1 METRRPDNPSTR
13 ESDAIGVASARSG
26 FGAAPGASDAELLAI
41 LAELAR
47 EVSSVLDIGELLP
60 KIPEL
65 ISRLTHF
72 TVFSVYL
79 LEKKREELSIAYA
92 VGYPEEIVKHFT
104 LKVGQ
109 GIVGTA
115 VAEQRPILLNDV
127 DADPRY
133 LAVVPGA
140 RAQLAVPLRHKG
152 EVIGALNLLSD
163 QIGAFTE
170 RDEWILRQFGAHVA
184 QAIATARLFESA
196 REYAET
202 LETLAEIGREISA
215 ILDPDELVTRMAH
228 LIKRVIDY
236 RIFGIAL
243 INEET
248 QMLEMKVAIHYGD
261 NPRAMQPVRLGDG
274 LVGYAALH
282 KEVVLV
288 PDVTKDPRYINAVP
302 NVRSELVIP
311 LLLKDRCIG
320 VFDLESP
327 ERDAFNK
334 KHVKLL
340 TLLAS
345 EAAVAIENA
354 RLYESIRQNEAR
366 FEKELRFAQR
376 VQMALLP
383 QELPKRLRGVDVAWH
398 FDPARELGGDLCD
411 FLSPEANTLVV
422 TLGDVSGKGV
432 PAALYSAA
440 IGEMIRGRTFRRRL
454 EKNAPTPGAVL
465 AGMNRI
471 LHERNLEEYYCTLCY
486 AMFEFKKQMVT
497 FANSGLPFPIRFSNG
512 RAEQM
517 HMPGV
522 PLGSFG
528 SSQYDD
534 VQFPLAVGDIFVLC
548 SDGIFEAFNEAG
560 QEFGAARVIDVVEQN
575 HTLAAKEI
583 VNAVFLAVQSFCGD
597 AEQSDDRTV
606 VVVKINQLGKVA
618 AEPSH

>member
-1 METRRPDNPSTR
+1 VETRQPDSPSTQHS
-13 ESDAIGVASARSG
+13 EAAGLAAARSG
-26 FGAAPGASDAELLAI
+26 PGSSGASDTELLTI

-47 EVSSVLDIGELLP
+47 EVSSVLNVDALLEQ
-60 KIPEL
+60 IPTL
-65 ISRLTHF
+65 ISRLTSF

-79 LEKKREELSIAYA
+79 LDEKREELSIAYA
-92 VGYPEEIVKHFT
+92 VGYPEEIVRHFT
-104 LKVGQ
+104 LKIGQ
-109 GIVGTA
+109 GTVGTA

-140 RAQLAVPLRHKG
+140 KSQLAVPLRHKG

-163 QIGAFTE
+163 RLGAFTD
-170 RDEWILRQFGAHVA
+170 RDESMLRQFAAHIA
-184 QAIATARLFESA
+184 QAIANARLFESE
-196 REYAET
+196 REYADT

-215 ILDPDELVTRMAH
+215 ILDPDELLTRMAH
-228 LIKRVIDY
+228 LVKRVIDY

-243 INEET
+243 LNEDT
-248 QMLEMKVAIHYGD
+248 QQVEMKVAIHYGD
-261 NPRAMQPVRLGDG
+261 NPQAMAPVKLGEG

-288 PDVTKDPRYINAVP
+288 PDVTKDPRYIQAVP
-302 NVRSELVIP
+302 GVRSELVVP

-354 RLYESIRQNEAR
+354 RLYDSIRASEMR
-366 FEKELRFAQR
+366 FERELRFAQR

-411 FLSPEANTLVV
+411 FLAPEPNALVV

-454 EKNAPTPGAVL
+454 EKKSSTPAEVL

-486 AMFEFKKQMVT
+486 AMFEFKKGTVT
-497 FANSGLPFPIRFSNG
+497 FANSGLPFPVKCSEG
-512 RAEQM
+512 KAEQL

-528 SSQYDD
+528 GSTYEDYVVPIAAGD
-534 VQFPLAVGDIFVLC
+534 VFVLC
-548 SDGIFEAFNEAG
+548 SDGIFEAFDEAG
-560 QEFGAARVIDVVEQN
+560 QEFGAHRVIEIVEQN
-575 HTLAAKEI
+575 HTMPARDI
-583 VNAVFLAVQSFCGD
+583 VNALFSAVQIFCGD

-606 VVVKINQLGKVA
+606 VVVKVNQLGKVVA
-618 AEPSH
+618 SS

>member
-1 METRRPDNPSTR
+1 VETRQPSSSSTR
-13 ESDAIGVASARSG
+13 ASDAEGLATARAG
-26 FGAAPGASDAELLAI
+26 LGTTAASDAELLAI

-47 EVSSVLDIGELLP
+47 EVSSVLDVGQLLE
-60 KIPEL
+60 KIPDL
-65 ISRLTHF
+65 ISRLTTF

-79 LEKKREELSIAYA
+79 LDEKREELSIAYA

-109 GIVGTA
+109 GIVGTS
-115 VAEQRPILLNDV
+115 VAEQRPMLLNDV
-127 DADPRY
+127 DSDPRY

-140 RAQLAVPLRHKG
+140 KSQLAVPLRHKG
-152 EVIGALNLLSD
+152 KVIGALNLLSD
-163 QIGAFTE
+163 SLGAFTE
-170 RDEWILRQFGAHVA
+170 RDEWILRQFAAHVA
-184 QAIATARLFESA
+184 QAIATARLFESE

-215 ILDPDELVTRMAH
+215 ILDPDELLTRMAH

-243 INEET
+243 LDADT
-248 QMLEMKVAIHYGD
+248 QMLELKVAIQYGD
-261 NPRAMQPVRLGDG
+261 DPSAMEPVRLGEG

-288 PDVTKDPRYINAVP
+288 PDVAKDPRYIHAVP
-302 NVRSELVIP
+302 GVRSELVIP

-327 ERDAFNK
+327 ERDAFNR

-354 RLYESIRQNEAR
+354 RLYESIRANEAR

-411 FLSPEANTLVV
+411 FLSPEPNALVV

-454 EKNAPTPGAVL
+454 EKKSSTPAEVL

-486 AMFEFKKQMVT
+486 AMFEFKKQVVT
-497 FANSGLPFPIRFSNG
+497 FANSGLPFPVRCTNG
-512 RAEQM
+512 KAEQL

-522 PLGSFG
+522 PMGSFG
-528 SSQYDD
+528 GSTYEDY
-534 VQFPLAVGDIFVLC
+534 QFPLAAGDIFVLC

-560 QEFGAARVIDVVEQN
+560 DEFGAQRVLDIVEQN
-575 HTLAAKEI
+575 HAMASKDI
-583 VNAVFLAVQSFCGD
+583 VNALFSAVQNFCGD

-606 VVVKINQLGKVA
+606 VVVKINQLGK
-618 AEPSH
+618 

>member
-1 METRRPDNPSTR
+1 MNETAPL
-13 ESDAIGVASARSG
+13 
-26 FGAAPGASDAELLAI
+26 GAATSTASDAELLAI
-41 LAELAR
+41 LAELGR
-47 EVSSVLDIGELLP
+47 EVSSVLELDDLLE
-60 KIPEL
+60 KIPQL
-65 ISRLTHF
+65 ISRLTKF

-79 LEKKREELSIAYA
+79 LDEKREVLSIAYA
-92 VGYPEEIVKHFT
+92 VGYPPEIVRHFT
-104 LKVGQ
+104 LEVGQ
-109 GIVGTA
+109 GVVGTA

-140 RAQLAVPLRHKG
+140 KSQLAVPLRNKG
-152 EVIGALNLLSD
+152 KVIGALNLLSD
-163 QIGAFTE
+163 QLAAFTE

-184 QAIATARLFESA
+184 QGIATARLFESE
-196 REYAET
+196 REYIET
-202 LETLAEIGREISA
+202 LETLAEIGREMSA
-215 ILDPDELVTRMAH
+215 ILDPDELLTRLAH

-243 INEET
+243 LDEESG
-248 QMLEMKVAIHYGD
+248 MLELKVAISYGD
-261 NPRAMQPVRLGDG
+261 DPRAMDPVKLGEG

-288 PDVTKDPRYINAVP
+288 PDVEKDPRYISAVP
-302 NVRSELVIP
+302 GVRSELVVP
-311 LLLKDRCIG
+311 LMLKDRCIG

-327 ERDAFNK
+327 EPDAFNK

-354 RLYESIRQNEAR
+354 RLYESIRASEAR

-383 QELPKRLRGVDVAWH
+383 QELPKRLRGVDVSWH

-411 FLSPEANTLVV
+411 FLSPEPNTLVV
-422 TLGDVSGKGV
+422 AVGDVSGKGV

-454 EKNAPTPGAVL
+454 EKERSTPATVL

-486 AMFEFKKQMVT
+486 AMFEFKKQIVT
-497 FANSGLPFPIRFSNG
+497 FANSGLPYPVCWSAGKAASID
-512 RAEQM
+512 
-517 HMPGV
+517 MPGV

-528 SSQYDD
+528 GSTYDEVQVALHPGD
-534 VQFPLAVGDIFVLC
+534 VFVFC
-548 SDGIFEAFNEAG
+548 SDGITEAFDEEG
-560 QEFGAARVIDVVEQN
+560 REFGTARLIGVVERT
-575 HTLAAKEI
+575 HDRPAKEI
-583 VNAVFLAVQSFCGD
+583 VGEIFGAVQGFCGD

-606 VVVKINQLGKVA
+606 VVVKINQ
-618 AEPSH
+618 

>member
-1 METRRPDNPSTR
+1 MLDLRD
-13 ESDAIGVASARSG
+13 
-26 FGAAPGASDAELLAI
+26 LL
-41 LAELAR
+41 E
-47 EVSSVLDIGELLP
+47 
-60 KIPEL
+60 KIPDL
-65 ISRLTHF
+65 ISRLTNF

-79 LEKKREELSIAYA
+79 LDESREELSIAYA
-92 VGYPEEIVKHFT
+92 LGYPEEIVKHFT

-127 DADPRY
+127 DSDPRY

-140 RAQLAVPLRHKG
+140 KSQLAVPLRNKG
-152 EVIGALNLLSD
+152 RVIGALNLLSD
-163 QIGAFTE
+163 QLGAFTE

-184 QAIATARLFESA
+184 QAIATARLLKSE

-202 LETLAEIGREISA
+202 LETLAEIGHEMSA
-215 ILDPDELVTRMAH
+215 ILDPDELLTRMAH

-243 INEET
+243 LDEDT
-248 QMLEMKVAIHYGD
+248 QTLEMKVAIQYGED
-261 NPRAMQPVRLGDG
+261 PRAMKPVKLGEG

-288 PDVTKDPRYINAVP
+288 SDVTKDPRYIHAVP
-302 NVRSELVIP
+302 GVRSELVVP

-327 ERDAFNK
+327 DRDAFNK

-354 RLYESIRQNEAR
+354 RLYESIRASEAR

-376 VQMALLP
+376 VQKALLP

-398 FDPARELGGDLCD
+398 FDPMRELGGDLCD
-411 FLSPEANTLVV
+411 FLSPEPNTLVV
-422 TLGDVSGKGV
+422 ALGDVSGKGV
-432 PAALYSAA
+432 PAALYGAA

-454 EKNAPTPGAVL
+454 EKKSSTPGEML
-465 AGMNRI
+465 AGINRI
-471 LHERNLEEYYCTLCY
+471 LHDRNLEEYYCTLCY
-486 AMFEFKKQMVT
+486 AMFEFKKQLVT
-497 FANSGLPFPIRFSNG
+497 FANSGLPFPIRCVNG
-512 RAEQM
+512 QAQQLEM
-517 HMPGV
+517 AGV

-528 SSQYDD
+528 SSKYEDFQY
-534 VQFPLAVGDIFVLC
+534 PLAAGDVFVLC
-548 SDGIFEAFNEAG
+548 SDGIFEAFNDAG
-560 QEFGAARVIDVVEQN
+560 QEFGAQRVIDIVEQN
-575 HTLAAKEI
+575 HMLPARDI
-583 VNAVFLAVQSFCGD
+583 VNAMFSAVQNFSGD
-597 AEQSDDRTV
+597 SEQSDDRTV
-606 VVVKINQLGKVA
+606 VVLKITQLGPVPKV
-618 AEPSH
+618 P

>member
-1 METRRPDNPSTR
+1 MEAERLHSRP
-13 ESDAIGVASARSG
+13 
-26 FGAAPGASDAELLAI
+26 APGASDAELLAI

-47 EVSSVLDIGELLP
+47 EVSSVLDLDALLE
-60 KIPEL
+60 KIPQL
-65 ISRLTHF
+65 ISRLTSF

-79 LEKKREELSIAYA
+79 LDEAREELSIAYA
-92 VGYPEEIVKHFT
+92 VGYPEDVVKNFK
-104 LKVGQ
+104 LRVGE
-109 GIVGTA
+109 GTVGRS
-115 VAEQRPILLNDV
+115 VAEQRPLLINDV
-127 DADPRY
+127 STDPHY
-133 LAVVPGA
+133 VGVVPGVSS
-140 RAQLAVPLRHKG
+140 QLSVPLRNKG
-152 EVIGALNLLSD
+152 QVIGALNLLSD
-163 QIGAFTE
+163 KKDAFTE

-184 QAIATARLFESA
+184 QAIATARLFESE

-202 LETLAEIGREISA
+202 LETLAEIGREMSA
-215 ILDPDELVTRMAH
+215 ILDLDELLTRMAH

-243 INEET
+243 LNDET
-248 QMLEMKVAIHYGD
+248 EMLEMKVAIQYGD
-261 NPRAMQPVRLGDG
+261 SQAMEPVKLGEG
-274 LVGYAALH
+274 LVGYAAQH

-288 PDVTKDPRYINAVP
+288 PDVTKDPRYIKAVE
-302 NVRSELVIP
+302 NVRSELVVP

-327 ERDAFNK
+327 EPNAFNK

-354 RLYESIRQNEAR
+354 RLYESIRANEER

-383 QELPKRLRGVDVAWH
+383 QELPKRLRGVDIAWH
-398 FDPARELGGDLCD
+398 FDPMRELGGDLCD
-411 FLSPEANTLVV
+411 FLSPEPNTLVV

-432 PAALYSAA
+432 PAALYGAA

-454 EKNAPTPGAVL
+454 EKKVTTPAELL

-471 LHERNLEEYYCTLCY
+471 LHERHLEEYYCTLFY
-486 AMFEFKKQMVT
+486 AVFEFKKQIVT
-497 FANSGLPFPIRFSNG
+497 LANSGLPFPIRYSNG
-512 RAEQM
+512 KAAQIEVA
-517 HMPGV
+517 GL

-528 SSQYDD
+528 SSAYEDLELPLSTGD
-534 VQFPLAVGDIFVLC
+534 VFVLC

-560 QEFGAARVIDVVEQN
+560 QEFGAERVMDIVRQTHE
-575 HTLAAKEI
+575 LPAKEI
-583 VNAVFLAVQSFCGD
+583 VNAMFAAVQNFCGD

-606 VVVKINQLGKVA
+606 VALKINQLGPGK
-618 AEPSH
+618 PSG

>member
-1 METRRPDNPSTR
+1 MLDL
-13 ESDAIGVASARSG
+13 D
-26 FGAAPGASDAELLAI
+26 DLLA
-41 LAELAR
+41 
-47 EVSSVLDIGELLP
+47 
-60 KIPEL
+60 KIPNL
-65 ISRLTHF
+65 ISRLTQF

-79 LEKKREELSIAYA
+79 LDEQREELSIAYA
-92 VGYPEEIVKHFT
+92 VGYPEEIVRHFT
-104 LKVGQ
+104 LKLGQ
-109 GIVGTA
+109 GTVGSA
-115 VAEQRPILLNDV
+115 VAEQRPIKLDDV

-140 RAQLAVPLRHKG
+140 KSQLAVPLRNKG
-152 EVIGALNLLSD
+152 KVIGALNLLSEKPA
-163 QIGAFTE
+163 AFTD

-184 QAIATARLFESA
+184 QAIATARLFESE

-202 LETLAEIGREISA
+202 LETLAEIGREMSA
-215 ILDPDELVTRMAH
+215 ILDPDELLTRLAQ

-243 INEET
+243 LDEET
-248 QMLEMKVAIHYGD
+248 QSLDLKVTIRFGD
-261 NPRAMQPVRLGDG
+261 DPRAVTPVKLGDG

-288 PDVTKDPRYINAVP
+288 PDVTKDPRYIDAVP
-302 NVRSELVIP
+302 GVRSELVVP

-327 ERDAFNK
+327 EVNAFNK

-354 RLYESIRQNEAR
+354 RLVESIKANEAR

-411 FLSPEANTLVV
+411 FLSPEPNTLVV
-422 TLGDVSGKGV
+422 ALGDVSGKGV

-440 IGEMIRGRTFRRRL
+440 IGEMVRGRTFRRRL
-454 EKNAPTPGAVL
+454 EKTNSTPASVL

-486 AMFEFKKQMVT
+486 AMFEFKKKSAT
-497 FANSGLPFPIRFSNG
+497 FANSGLPFPVKFSNG
-512 RAEQM
+512 KATQIEL
-517 HMPGV
+517 PGI

-534 VQFPLAVGDIFVLC
+534 VTVPLEVGDIFVLC
-548 SDGIFEAFNEAG
+548 SDGIFEAFDEESH
-560 QEFGAARVIDVVEQN
+560 EFGAQRVIDVIERT
-575 HTLAAKEI
+575 HTQPAKEI
-583 VNAVFLAVQSFCGD
+583 VSALFSAVQTFCGD

-606 VVVKINQLGKVA
+606 VVVKINSLGPQISQKSTIV
-618 AEPSH
+618 S

>member
-1 METRRPDNPSTR
+1 METARPHNNAPS
-13 ESDAIGVASARSG
+13 
-26 FGAAPGASDAELLAI
+26 PGASDAELLAI

-47 EVSSVLDIGELLP
+47 EVSSVLDLDALLE
-60 KIPEL
+60 KIPNL
-65 ISRLTHF
+65 ISRLTSF

-79 LEKKREELSIAYA
+79 LDEQREELSIAYA
-92 VGYPEEIVKHFT
+92 VGYPDEIVKHFT

-109 GIVGTA
+109 GTVGTA
-115 VAEQRPILLNDV
+115 VAEQRPILLDNV
-127 DADPRY
+127 DLDPRY

-140 RAQLAVPLRHKG
+140 KSQLAVPLRNKG
-152 EVIGALNLLSD
+152 KVIGALNLLSD
-163 QIGAFTE
+163 QLGAFTE

-184 QAIATARLFESA
+184 QAIATARLFESE

-202 LETLAEIGREISA
+202 LETLAEIGREMSA
-215 ILDPDELVTRMAH
+215 ILDPDELLTRLAH

-236 RIFGIAL
+236 RIFGIAIL
-243 INEET
+243 DEET
-248 QMLEMKVAIHYGD
+248 QTLDLKVTIRYGD
-261 NPRAMQPVRLGDG
+261 DPRAVAPVKLGEG

-288 PDVTKDPRYINAVP
+288 PDVTMDPRYIDAVP
-302 NVRSELVIP
+302 GVRSELVVP

-327 ERDAFNK
+327 DRDAFNK

-354 RLYESIRQNEAR
+354 RLYESIRANEAR
-366 FEKELRFAQR
+366 FEKELRLAQR

-398 FDPARELGGDLCD
+398 FDPARELGGDICD

-422 TLGDVSGKGV
+422 VLGDVSGKGV
-432 PAALYSAA
+432 PAALYGAA
-440 IGEMIRGRTFRRRL
+440 IGEMVRGRTFRRRL
-454 EKNAPTPGAVL
+454 EKKETTPAALL

-486 AMFEFKKQMVT
+486 AMFEFKKQTVT
-497 FANSGLPFPIRFSNG
+497 FANSGLPFPVKYSNG
-512 RAEQM
+512 KAVQID
-517 HMPGV
+517 MPGV

-528 SSQYDD
+528 GSTYEDFS
-534 VQFPLAVGDIFVLC
+534 VSLAAGDIFVLC
-548 SDGIFEAFNEAG
+548 SDGIFEAFDEAG
-560 QEFGAARVIDVVEQN
+560 QEFGAARVIDVIERT
-575 HTLAAKEI
+575 HMMTSKEI
-583 VNAVFLAVQSFCGD
+583 VNEVFSAVQNFCGD
-597 AEQSDDRTV
+597 APQSDDRTV
-606 VVVKINQLGKVA
+606 VVVKINQLGPAKQ
-618 AEPSH
+618 

>member
-1 METRRPDNPSTR
+1 MPARADLTTNSVTPST
-13 ESDAIGVASARSG
+13 S
-26 FGAAPGASDAELLAI
+26 ASDAELLAI

-47 EVSSVLDIGELLP
+47 EVSSVLDLDALLE
-60 KIPEL
+60 KIPNL
-65 ISRLTHF
+65 ISRLTRF
-72 TVFSVYL
+72 NVFSVYL
-79 LEKKREELSIAYA
+79 LDTRYQELAIAYA

-104 LKVGQ
+104 LKLGQ
-109 GIVGTA
+109 GIVGRA
-115 VAEQRPILLNDV
+115 VQEQRTILLDDV
-127 DADPRY
+127 DADPNY

-140 RAQLAVPLRHKG
+140 KSQLCVPLRHKG
-152 EVIGALNLLSD
+152 EVVGALNLLSN
-163 QIGAFTE
+163 QLAAFTE

-184 QAIATARLFESA
+184 QAITTARLFESE
-196 REYAET
+196 REYTET
-202 LETLAEIGREISA
+202 LETLAEIGREMSA
-215 ILDPDELVTRMAH
+215 ILDPDELLTRLAQ

-243 INEET
+243 LDDDS
-248 QMLEMKVAIHYGD
+248 QALELKVMIKYGD
-261 NPRAMQPVRLGDG
+261 DPRLNQPIKLGEG

-302 NVRSELVIP
+302 NVRSELVVP
-311 LLLKDRCIG
+311 LIVKEKCIG

-327 ERDAFNK
+327 ERDAFNQ

-354 RLYESIRQNEAR
+354 KLVESIRDNEAR

-383 QELPKRLRGVDVAWH
+383 QELPKRLRGVDVGWH

-411 FLSPEANTLVV
+411 FLAPEPNTLVV
-422 TLGDVSGKGV
+422 ALGDVSGKGV

-440 IGEMIRGRTFRRRL
+440 IGEMVRGRTFRRRL
-454 EKNAPTPGAVL
+454 EKKSSTPAEVL

-486 AMFEFKKQMVT
+486 AMFEFKKQQVT
-497 FANSGLPFPIRFSNG
+497 FANSGLPFPVRYANG
-512 RAEQM
+512 HAEQIQ
-517 HMPGV
+517 MPGV

-534 VQFPLAVGDIFVLC
+534 FQFPLAAGDIYVLC
-548 SDGIFEAFNEAG
+548 SDGIFEAFNESG
-560 QEFGAARVIDVVEQN
+560 QEFGAERVMDVVERN
-575 HTLAAKEI
+575 ATRSSKEI
-583 VNAVFLAVQSFCGD
+583 VQEMFAAVQLFCGD
-597 AEQSDDRTV
+597 APQSDDRTV
-606 VVVKINQLGKVA
+606 VVVKINQLAPVPPAK
-618 AEPSH
+618 PSGPQE

>member
-1 METRRPDNPSTR
+1 MLDLG
-13 ESDAIGVASARSG
+13 D
-26 FGAAPGASDAELLAI
+26 LL
-41 LAELAR
+41 E
-47 EVSSVLDIGELLP
+47 
-60 KIPEL
+60 KIPNL
-65 ISRLTHF
+65 ISRLTQF
-72 TVFSVYL
+72 SVFSVYL
-79 LEKKREELSIAYA
+79 LDKTREELSIAYA

-109 GIVGTA
+109 GTVGRS
-115 VAEQRPILLNDV
+115 VAEQRTILLDDV
-127 DADPRY
+127 DSDPRY

-140 RAQLAVPLRHKG
+140 KSQLSVPLRHKG

-163 QIGAFTE
+163 RLAAFTE

-184 QAIATARLFESA
+184 QAIATARLFESE
-196 REYAET
+196 REYVET
-202 LETLAEIGREISA
+202 LETLADIGREMSS
-215 ILDPDELVTRMAH
+215 ILDPEELLTRLAQ

-243 INEET
+243 LDESSQT
-248 QMLEMKVAIHYGD
+248 LELKVMIKYGD
-261 NPRAMQPVRLGDG
+261 DPRLAQPIKLGEG

-288 PDVTKDPRYINAVP
+288 PDVTTDARYISAVP
-302 NVRSELVIP
+302 GVRSELVVP
-311 LLLKDRCIG
+311 LVVKDRCIG
-320 VFDLESP
+320 VFDLESR
-327 ERDAFNK
+327 ERDAFNE

-354 RLYESIRQNEAR
+354 RLVESIRDNEAR

-422 TLGDVSGKGV
+422 ALGDVSGKGV

-440 IGEMIRGRTFRRRL
+440 IGEMVRGRTFRRRL
-454 EKNAPTPGAVL
+454 EKKSSTPAEVL

-486 AMFEFKKQMVT
+486 AMFEFKKQIVT
-497 FANSGLPFPIRFSNG
+497 FANSGLPFPVKYANG
-512 RAEQM
+512 KAEQI

-528 SSQYDD
+528 SSTYDD
-534 VQFPLAVGDIFVLC
+534 YQFPLAAGEIYVLC
-548 SDGIFEAFNEAG
+548 SDGISEAFNESG
-560 QEFGAARVIDVVEQN
+560 QEFGSDRVLEVIERNAARPS
-575 HTLAAKEI
+575 KEI
-583 VNAVFLAVQSFCGD
+583 VHEMFAAVQSFCGD
-597 AEQSDDRTV
+597 ADQSDDRTV
-606 VVVKINQLGKVA
+606 VVVKINQLGPTTKVP
-618 AEPSH
+618 EVPEVPQVP